1 MELSKE
7 EYFITRLANC
17 FGLKTKI
24 QFDKFK
30 KSFELE
36 ENKLNMDM
44 MILQADSIDALFAL
58 LSSADTVTLKIECPD
73 PEKFKKKGIVC
84 IKLTS
89 DALT

>member
-1 MELSKE
+1 
-7 EYFITRLANC
+7 
-17 FGLKTKI
+17 
-24 QFDKFK
+24 
-30 KSFELE
+30 
-36 ENKLNMDM
+36 M